1 MSGKVMQAVLR
12 GPGSPCMVTVKRP
25 WRVSISIRSLGGP
38 AAAAS
43 ADGATTTDAG
53 PDDMGTWKNNVK
65 ASDFSKTKSFRHRVS
80 TTPRKGPK
88 RRNVY
93 GFLEKPTRLEI

>member
-53 PDDMGTWKNNVK
+53 PDDMGTWKKNVE
-65 ASDFSKTKSFRHRVS
+65 ASDFSKTKSFRHARVNHAAKRS
-80 TTPRKGPK
+80 EATKRLRFPR
-88 RRNVY
+88 
-93 GFLEKPTRLEI
+93 EADAA